1 MRALTLLLLL
11 VSATSSVARAQTPP
25 TAEVDAGVPAP
36 VPCTSSEACARSR
49 GNGWVCEDAVCQPY
63 QDDTDLFVA
72 VGLSEPSEAPP
83 EAFKPFLTVL
93 PVVGSNPTQGV
104 LAGVAV
110 IMGIYLG
117 DPKT

>member
-11 VSATSSVARAQTPP
+11 SATSSVARAQSS
-25 TAEVDAGVPAP
+25 AEVDAGVTGAM
-36 VPCTSSEACARSR
+36 PCTSSEACARAR
-49 GNGWVCEDAVCQPY
+49 GNGSVCEDSLCQPY

-72 VGLSEPSEAPP
+72 VGLSEPSEAQP
-83 EAFKPFLTVL
+83 EAFKPFLTIL

-110 IMGIYLG
+110 IL
-117 DPKT
+117 